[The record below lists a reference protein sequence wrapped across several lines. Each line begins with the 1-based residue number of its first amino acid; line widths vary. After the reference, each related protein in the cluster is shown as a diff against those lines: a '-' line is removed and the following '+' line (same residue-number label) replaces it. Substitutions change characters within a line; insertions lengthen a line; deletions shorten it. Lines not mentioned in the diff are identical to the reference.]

1 MTPETRY
8 AKTADGVHIAYQAA
22 GDGPVDMVFVMGWVT
37 NIEAMWDDP
46 GFARFLD
53 RLATFSRLILFDKR
67 GVGLSDRV
75 PEDRLPDLETRMDD
89 VRAVMDAVGSQRA
102 ALVGISEGGPMA
114 LLFAAT
120 YPERVVALVLWST
133 FARIAVAPDYPD
145 GVGAA
150 VFDATYARIE
160 RYWGSG
166 KTMRAVV
173 AQDAADDPALLRLWG
188 RYERSAASPTT
199 AIACLRFGAV
209 SDVRHVLPAISAPTL
224 VVHRRGDP
232 LVPIAHGRYLAH
244 HIPGAALHEFAGD
257 THLSAT
263 GADVEILQAVE
274 EFLVGSRTPQPIER
288 VLKTVLFTDI
298 VDSTARA
305 ATLGDRRWRELLDA
319 HDALVRREVER
330 ARGDLVKTTGD
341 GVLAAFDGPARALRC
356 AQAILPQAGAI
367 GLTLRAGLHSGE
379 CELRGADLAGIA
391 VHIGARVAGL
401 AAPGEILATGTVAD
415 LVVGSGIQF
424 SERGTH
430 VLKGAGAWRVLA
442 MER

>member
-1 MTPETRY
+1 MTPDTGY
-8 AKTADGVHIAYQAA
+8 ARSGDYRIAYQVV
-22 GDGPVDMVFVMGWVT
+22 GDGPLDVVLVNGFVSHLDLAWET
-37 NIEAMWDDP
+37 PPFAAMLP
-46 GFARFLD
+46 Q
-53 RLATFSRLILFDKR
+53 LASCGRLILFDKR
-67 GVGLSDRV
+67 GVGLSDRGASV
-75 PEDRLPDLETRMDD
+75 PTLEERMDD

-102 ALVGISEGGPMA
+102 ALIGISEGGPMA

-120 YPERVVALVLWST
+120 YPERVAALVLWST

-145 GVGAA
+145 GLAA
-150 VFDATYARIE
+150 EVFDATYARIE

-173 AQDAADDPALLRLWG
+173 VQDAADDPALIGQWG
-188 RYERSAASPTT
+188 RFERSAASPTT
-199 AIACLRFGAV
+199 AIACLRFGAA

-224 VVHRRGDP
+224 VVHRSGDP
-232 LVPIAHGRYLAH
+232 LVPIGHGRYLAD
-244 HIPGAALHEFAGD
+244 HIPGAALCEFPGD

-263 GADVEILQAVE
+263 GADVEILQAIE

-305 ATLGDRRWRELLDA
+305 AALGDRRWRELLDA

-356 AQAILPQAGAI
+356 ARAILPQASAI
-367 GLTLRAGLHSGE
+367 GLVLRAGLHSGE

-391 VHIGARVAGL
+391 VHIGARVASL

-430 VLKGAGAWRVLA
+430 LLRGAGEWRVLA
-442 MER
+442 MEQ